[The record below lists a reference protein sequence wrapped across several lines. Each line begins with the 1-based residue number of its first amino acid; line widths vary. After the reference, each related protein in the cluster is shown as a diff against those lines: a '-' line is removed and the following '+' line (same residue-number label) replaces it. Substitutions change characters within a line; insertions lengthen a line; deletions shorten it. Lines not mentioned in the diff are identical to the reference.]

1 MIDLTPLD
9 VRKKRGDFKRGLR
22 GYDTVEVDT
31 FMELVAERMEE
42 LVREKLALEEKVEL
56 LDGQVQSQAG
66 REKAVNDALVTA
78 QQLRE
83 DIQGQARR
91 EADAVIDDAR
101 RMAESTV
108 NNAQA
113 EANAIL
119 DRAKSDAKVL
129 RREMDYEVEM
139 ALREANRRIQ
149 EGSDALKTL
158 ERTRVV
164 FLKTLREMMQRQMD
178 SLEMEE
184 ARPALDATV
193 PELELPPGWRETVL
207 AKGEDEG
214 YVKVPGLLDE
224 DMGGLAGPP
233 PADAGSTEGG
243 EAAADAE
250 PAKAAK
256 PGKTGKPAV
265 GKPAL
270 GKPVLG
276 AAAGSKAHSGSAQD
290 DPATDSG
297 TEEASVAE
305 AVVEEEA
312 RERTPPAESVDEEG
326 FEVREYGAWTEPLVG
341 GADDGD
347 DSGSGRGDQ
356 GS

>member
-31 FMELVAERMEE
+31 FLELVAERMEE
-42 LVREKLALEEKVEL
+42 LVRDKLALEERVEL

-139 ALREANRRIQ
+139 ALRDANRRIQ
-149 EGSDALKTL
+149 EGSEALKTL

-164 FLKTLREMMQRQMD
+164 FLKTLREMVQRQLD
-178 SLEMEE
+178 GLQMEE
-184 ARPALDATV
+184 ARPPLDHAV

-207 AKGEDEG
+207 SKTEDEG

-224 DMGGLAGPP
+224 DMGGLAGP
-233 PADAGSTEGG
+233 AKGAELGEGKEPG
-243 EAAADAE
+243 KEAQAPKVE
-250 PAKAAK
+250 ERK
-256 PGKTGKPAV
+256 KTGKPAV
-265 GKPAL
+265 GKPNLPRSA
-270 GKPVLG
+270 PE
-276 AAAGSKAHSGSAQD
+276 AAVSDGSTSG
-290 DPATDSG
+290 
-297 TEEASVAE
+297 EEAHAPAE
-305 AVVEEEA
+305 DAPGEEA
-312 RERTPPAESVDEEG
+312 PERTPPAESVDAEG
-326 FEVREYGAWTEPLVG
+326 FEVREYGAWTEPLTG
-341 GADDGD
+341 GSEEGG
-347 DSGSGRGDQ
+347 GSGGDRDDRGR
-356 GS
+356 

>member
-56 LDGQVQSQAG
+56 LDDQVQSQAG

-113 EANAIL
+113 EANALL

-164 FLKTLREMMQRQMD
+164 FLKTLREMVQRQMD
-178 SLEMEE
+178 SVEMEE
-184 ARPALDATV
+184 SRPPLDSTV

-214 YVKVPGLLDE
+214 YVKVPGLLDD
-224 DMGGLAGPP
+224 DMGGLAE
-233 PADAGSTEGG
+233 PA
-243 EAAADAE
+243 AE
-250 PAKAAK
+250 PAAESDAESATEAASAEGEGSAK
-256 PGKTGKPAV
+256 DDEPAASDKTEKSGKPAV

-276 AAAGSKAHSGSAQD
+276 AAAAGKKGDGEATAKES
-290 DPATDSG
+290 DPG
-297 TEEASVAE
+297 EET
-305 AVVEEEA
+305 

-341 GADDGD
+341 GAEEGGD
-347 DSGSGRGDQ
+347 SAGERGDR